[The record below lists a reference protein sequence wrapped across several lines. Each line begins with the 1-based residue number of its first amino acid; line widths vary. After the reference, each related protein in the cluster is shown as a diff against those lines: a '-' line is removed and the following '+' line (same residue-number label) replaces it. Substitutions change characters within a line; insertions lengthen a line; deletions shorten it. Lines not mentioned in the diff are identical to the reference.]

1 MVIFN
6 SYVSLPEGISPRKM
20 YKNQM
25 EWSCW
30 VIWKWSV
37 KLWSAA
43 NAAKFKPVWIGVFR
57 EDKRRTELSTLRNSW
72 VFHSHLVVLHVL
84 NDHMYIHVLCVPV
97 CTKYVCCSCSLSI
110 LLTIAFTYPSI
121 LKTIQSISVSSLSI
135 PLYKFPHWTMT
146 FAKAQRML
154 AKFCWDLKSQKE
166 KAIGMG
172 HPRARR
178 V

>member
-72 VFHSHLVVLHVL
+72 VFHSDLVVLHVL

-97 CTKYVCCSCSLSI
+97 CTKYVCCSCRLTI
-110 LLTIAFTYPSI
+110 LLTIAFTYASI
-121 LKTIQSISVSSLSI
+121 LKTIQSISVSSLFHPPFISSRTEPW
-135 PLYKFPHWTMT
+135 PLQKPRGCWLS
-146 FAKAQRML
+146 FAETSKA
-154 AKFCWDLKSQKE
+154 KTESYWNGS
-166 KAIGMG
+166 
-172 HPRARR
+172 P
-178 V
+178 